1 MFLVREVAFVG
12 VIIILIIFVYLA
24 TRGVGTRGGGGS
36 GILVFGNASKGGR
49 ADGFPRT
56 RESLIV

>member
-24 TRGVGTRGGGGS
+24 TRGVVLEGGGS

>member
-24 TRGVGTRGGGGS
+24 TRGVVLEGGG
-36 GILVFGNASKGGR
+36 LVFWYSGMRRRVGGLTAFLARGN
-49 ADGFPRT
+49 
-56 RESLIV
+56 L